1 MTKLILIIFFTSIF
15 AALFIAYLMIK
26 RKNAQKIFDE
36 AVELEGEGKIEEA
49 CYRYAE
55 AEHHG
60 AKAQDCKERILKLWD
75 KHGPFDFDKQLE
87 ALKKEHADSEG
98 YAERHHETILEH
110 IIKILP
116 DYK

>member
-1 MTKLILIIFFTSIF
+1 MTKLILLIFFSTIF

-26 RKNAQKIFDE
+26 KKNAQKTFDE
-36 AVELEGEGKIEEA
+36 AVVLEGKGKIEEA

-55 AEHHG
+55 AEHQG
-60 AKAQDCKERILKLWD
+60 ANAKGCKEVILRLWD

-87 ALKKEHADSEG
+87 ALKKEHADYEG
-98 YAERHHETILEH
+98 YAERYHDTIIEH
-110 IIKILP
+110 MIKILP